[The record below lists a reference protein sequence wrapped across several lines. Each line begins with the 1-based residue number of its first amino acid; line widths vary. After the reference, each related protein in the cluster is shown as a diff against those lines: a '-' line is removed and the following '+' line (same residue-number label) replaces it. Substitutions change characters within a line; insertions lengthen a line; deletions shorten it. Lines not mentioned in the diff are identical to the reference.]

1 MLAPTPASCLGEAL
15 EASTAILGGE
25 VTGTEPSS
33 MSRRT
38 LRAGIIVG
46 VVGLLAMLFT
56 NLFMQNVGATT
67 FNGDNAFF
75 VVLTQMYLL
84 APLACLPFS
93 AALIS
98 AALVMRH
105 IDATTSD
112 ATPSARATEVR

>member
-1 MLAPTPASCLGEAL
+1 M
-15 EASTAILGGE
+15 
-25 VTGTEPSS
+25 TGTEPSS
-33 MSRRT
+33 LYRRT

-46 VVGLLAMLFT
+46 VVGLLAMLLT

-67 FNGDNAFF
+67 FNGENAFF
-75 VVLTQMYLL
+75 VVLTQLYLL

-112 ATPSARATEVR
+112 ATPSTPRAEVQ

>member
-1 MLAPTPASCLGEAL
+1 MAGP
-15 EASTAILGGE
+15 
-25 VTGTEPSS
+25 EPSS
-33 MSRRT
+33 MYRRT

-56 NLFMQNVGATT
+56 NLFMQNFGATT
-67 FNGDNAFF
+67 FNGENAFF
-75 VVLTQMYLL
+75 VVLTQIYLL

-105 IDATTSD
+105 IDATKFN
-112 ATPSARATEVR
+112 ATPSTQQQPADGNRT

>member
-1 MLAPTPASCLGEAL
+1 
-15 EASTAILGGE
+15 
-25 VTGTEPSS
+25 

-46 VVGLLAMLFT
+46 VVGLVAMLFT